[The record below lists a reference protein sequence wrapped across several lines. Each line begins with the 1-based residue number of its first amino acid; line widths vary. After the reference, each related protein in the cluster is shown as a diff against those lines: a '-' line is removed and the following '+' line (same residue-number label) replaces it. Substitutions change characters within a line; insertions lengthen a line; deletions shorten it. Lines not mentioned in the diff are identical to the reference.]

1 MIWVQRFGVY
11 LVSQIICFYL
21 CVIVSMYEFLF
32 RFNCFFQQVM
42 SSSIIIDFISKNSIV
57 IIRNV
62 SCNLG
67 FLNLS
72 NAFKCFL
79 LYYLFS
85 LIYIF
90 LSNTLR
96 RLKIKPIQRFSLLFI
111 YYSGAIIIKP
121 NPKIFFSFFS
131 SITLGRWKSSPSQ
144 ISLYYFIYYF
154 EAINIKPSQIYL
166 FDFHTL
172 SWGDWNCTD

>member
-1 MIWVQRFGVY
+1 MVRIKTLIRVQRFGVY

-42 SSSIIIDFISKNSIV
+42 SNSIIKDFICKNSIV

-62 SCNLG
+62 AQ
-67 FLNLS
+67 LS
-72 NAFKCFL
+72 NAFQCFL

-85 LIYIF
+85 LIYLF

-96 RLKIKPIQRFSLLFI
+96 RLKIKPIQIFLSLLFI

-131 SITLGRWKSSPSQ
+131 SITLGR
-144 ISLYYFIYYF
+144 
-154 EAINIKPSQIYL
+154 
-166 FDFHTL
+166 
-172 SWGDWNCTD
+172 